1 MRLTLLLFSTTFL
14 LFLQSLNAQRPGNRG
29 AGNRPELSPDTGA
42 LAGKAV
48 DAGDDAEIAF
58 ANVII
63 YQAGT
68 ETMQDG
74 GITNDGGRFFIKDL
88 PYGSYDVV
96 ISFVGYT
103 DAKKENITI
112 DADNRVG
119 RVGRVAL
126 MTGTALETVEVT
138 AEKSEITFGLDKKTF
153 NVEKQIT
160 STGGTAED
168 VLRNIPSI
176 TFDTDGNLSLRGTS
190 NVRILI
196 NGKPSALTGAGR
208 NAVLEQIPASTIKD
222 VEVLTNPNAKY
233 DPDGTGGI
241 INIITKKQ
249 NRAGFNLQTALNIGT
264 RNKYDGN
271 INLNWR
277 VGKFN
282 TFLNYAGRYGEYF
295 RERTSRRTQ
304 TFADTAFTRN
314 SYNYSLSTRTSH
326 TVKGGAEYFFSPQA
340 SLTASVTYNPS
351 SRTGISDGE
360 GEFIDA
366 TGNLTDTSV
375 QRGSNNETETDMEYD
390 VNYFHRFK
398 KEGQELSIS
407 ARYSTSTETEFGVE
421 NEQFFDING
430 VNYNFFGNEVLED
443 ESSSRLRTQID
454 YVHPV
459 GKKGKIETGYQVT
472 AQNID
477 NEYLFDGLDDVSRD
491 YELDN
496 RFIYDEQIH
505 ALYGIYTGE
514 KSKFAY
520 SFGLRAEQALTDAE
534 SVNAE
539 NPFFSNDY
547 FRLYPSGS
555 ISYKTGEKSTVQASY
570 SRRVNRPRS
579 RSLNPFQQVRD
590 SLNFRQGNPE
600 LLPEFINS
608 YEINYLVYSKKGTF
622 SAGLY
627 YRKTND
633 VISRFQEIRDN
644 GIVISTWTNL
654 ESAQNYGIEIVG
666 TYRPAKYLRFT
677 ANTNIYR
684 TVINGENVESDLTNS
699 GYLAS
704 GRVSANVTFLK
715 ATEFQI
721 ASFMRSAGV
730 GVQGNYR
737 PVSSIDLALKQPILK
752 GKGEITL
759 RVSDPLNTRDFEI
772 DIDQPNLDQYFKFK
786 RESRILFLGFSYA
799 LRQDKSKRRRGGER
813 RGGGG
818 GGEDADF

>member
-1 MRLTLLLFSTTFL
+1 MRLTLLLFSIFFL
-14 LFLQSLNAQRPGNRG
+14 SFLQTINAQRPGGGRG
-29 AGNRPELSPDTGA
+29 GKMSELTPDTGA
-42 LAGKAV
+42 LVGKAV
-48 DAGDDAEIAF
+48 DAKNDAEVAF
-58 ANVII
+58 ANVLI

-74 GITNDGGRFFIKDL
+74 GITNESGRFFVKDL

-96 ISFVGYT
+96 VSFVGYT
-103 DAKKENITI
+103 DTKKENITI

-119 RVGRVAL
+119 RVGRVVL

-153 NVEKQIT
+153 NVEKQINA
-160 STGGTAED
+160 TGGNAED
-168 VLRNIPSI
+168 VLRNIPSV

-249 NRAGFNLQTALNIGT
+249 NRAGFNLQTTLNIGS

-271 INLNWR
+271 VNLNWR

-282 TFLNYAGRYGEYF
+282 TFFNYAGRYGEYF

-314 SYNYSLSTRTSH
+314 VENYSLSTRTSH
-326 TVKGGAEYFFSPQA
+326 TVKGGAEYFISPQA
-340 SLTASVTYNPS
+340 SITGSVTYNPS
-351 SRTGISDGE
+351 TRSSDADGE

-366 TGNLTDTSV
+366 VGNLTDTSLT
-375 QRGSNNETETDMEYD
+375 RSDSDEDESDLDYD
-390 VNYFHRFK
+390 LTYFHRFK
-398 KEGQELSIS
+398 REGQELSIS
-407 ARYSTSTETEFGVE
+407 GRYSTSTETEFEVE
-421 NEQFFDING
+421 NENFFDLDG

-459 GKKGKIETGYQVT
+459 GEKAKIETGYQVT
-472 AQNID
+472 AQHID
-477 NEYLFDGLDDVSRD
+477 NDYFFNGLDEVSKNYD
-491 YELDN
+491 LSN
-496 RFIYDEQIH
+496 RFIYDEQVH
-505 ALYGIYTGE
+505 ALYGIYSNE
-514 KSKFAY
+514 KNKFAY
-520 SFGLRAEQALTDAE
+520 SFGIRAEQALVDAE

-547 FRLYPSGS
+547 FELYPSGS
-555 ISYKTGEKSTVQASY
+555 VSYKVSEKATVQASY

-579 RSLNPFQQVRD
+579 RSLNPFVQVRD
-590 SLNFRQGNPE
+590 SLNFRRGNPE

-608 YEINYLVYSKKGTF
+608 YEVNYLVYSKKGTF
-622 SAGLY
+622 STGLY

-633 VISRFQEIRDN
+633 VISRFQDVRDN
-644 GIVISTWTNL
+644 GVVFSTWRNL
-654 ESAQNYGIEIVG
+654 TSAQNYGLEIVG
-666 TYRPAKYLRFT
+666 TYRPSKKLRFT

-684 TVINGENVESDLTNS
+684 SVINGENLESDLTNS

-704 GRVSANVTFLK
+704 GRVSGNYTFK
-715 ATEFQI
+715 TKTELQI
-721 ASFMRSAGV
+721 ASFFRSAGV

-737 PVSSIDLALKQPILK
+737 PVSSIDIALKQPVLK

-759 RVSDPLNTRDFEI
+759 RVSDILNTRDFEI
-772 DIDQPNLDQYFKFK
+772 DIDQAGLDQYFRFK
-786 RESRILFLGFSYA
+786 RESRIVFLGFSYA
-799 LRQDKSKRRRGGER
+799 LRQDKSRRGRGGER
-813 RGGGG
+813 RGGGDDG
-818 GGEDADF
+818 ADF